1 VLVTFPFHETA
12 HNGRGR
18 RPVWRSQRGRHRV
31 LCALLVTLFVAADV
45 PAAQYTITTRAGSD
59 TSGDGSAGMYV
70 LLLQPQ
76 AVAFDGNGNL
86 YIADAAD
93 HRVRVMNT
101 DGIVTTIAGT
111 GRPGFSGDG
120 GVASLAQLN
129 RPYGVAADSAGDIYI
144 ADLGNARVRRVDTHG
159 VITTVAGGGSTEP
172 NNTGEG
178 IAALDAQLA
187 SPRNVVAAADGS
199 VYFSDFDG
207 QRVFR
212 VDSSGMLTTVAGTG
226 AQGFSGDG
234 GKAIS
239 AEIAYP
245 AGLAVDAS
253 GALYIADSGNGRVRR
268 IANGTITTVASV
280 GGVVDVALD
289 SSGHLYVAAPQ
300 MLGDPDS
307 PIPGSAQLDPR
318 GLAVN
323 PAGNIVYSAGNLV
336 EVTDLAGIH
345 MPLVGLSG
353 ASAWGDGGPATAARF
368 ASPMGCALDGAGNL
382 YVADTGENRI
392 REVNA
397 KGIVS
402 TVYGTGDSTTLN
414 APQSVAITSDGSLLI
429 ADTGN
434 GRVLKRDSSGN
445 VSTLLDQLRAPSY
458 LYSDPGGDLYI
469 AETGADRITLLAA
482 DGSTQ
487 FLPVTQP
494 VAVTRD
500 ASGNLYVAQSG
511 SGQLL
516 RFGASGWG
524 TTVATGLGQPVGLAI
539 DASGNILAADSL
551 NNEVVSVSPTGTITT
566 LAGTGT
572 AGFAGDNGPAL
583 TALLS
588 GPTDVKP
595 DTGGNV
601 YVVDAGN
608 NRVRLLTPA
617 SSTPQISGLQVVSSA
632 SFIAGPISPNEI
644 ISLFGTFDPSSLQ
657 VQIGGQPAALFYVGT
672 TQINALAPNTLGVGS
687 SVSVAILE
695 NGTATQNVVV
705 NTASATPALYTA
717 TENGTGQAAALNQ
730 DGSVNSA
737 ASPCAGGD
745 VIQLLGTG
753 FGPGT
758 VAVTIG
764 GQTAT
769 VQSAGEAPGSPGLM
783 QISATVPAGLKP
795 GNPAVQ
801 VSIGAMSSQD
811 GVTIAV
817 Q

>member
-1 VLVTFPFHETA
+1 MRFTIP
-12 HNGRGR
+12 
-18 RPVWRSQRGRHRV
+18 
-31 LCALLVTLFVAADV
+31 LLVALTLAAD
-45 PAAQYTITTRAGSD
+45 ASAGQYTITTLAGSD
-59 TSGDGSAGMYV
+59 ASGDGNAGAYV

-93 HRVRVMNT
+93 HRVRMMNT
-101 DGIVTTIAGT
+101 EGIVTTVAGT

-120 GVASLAQLN
+120 GVATAAQLD

-144 ADLGNARVRRVDTHG
+144 ADLGNARVRRVDAQG
-159 VITTVAGGGSTEP
+159 VITTVAGGGSTKP
-172 NNTGEG
+172 NNSGAG

-187 SPRNVVAAADGS
+187 SPRNVVAATDGS

-207 QRVFR
+207 QSVFR
-212 VDSSGMLTTVAGTG
+212 IDSSGMLTTVAGTG
-226 AQGFSGDG
+226 APGFSGDG
-234 GKAIS
+234 GKAVS

-268 IANGTITTVASV
+268 IANGAITTVASV

-289 SSGHLYVAAPQ
+289 LSGHLYVAAPQ
-300 MLGDPDS
+300 MLGNPNS
-307 PIPGSAQLDPR
+307 PIPGSALLDPR
-318 GLAVN
+318 GLAIN
-323 PAGNIVYSAGNLV
+323 PAGNIVYSAGNLI

-345 MPLVGLSG
+345 MAIVGLSG

-382 YVADTGENRI
+382 YIADTGENRV
-392 REVNA
+392 RELNA
-397 KGIVS
+397 KGIVN
-402 TVYGTGDSTTLN
+402 TVYGTGDTAMLN
-414 APQSVAITSDGSLLI
+414 GPRSVAVALDGSLLI

-445 VSTLLDQLRAPSY
+445 VSTLLDQLQAPSY
-458 LYSDPGGDLYI
+458 LYPDPDGDLYI
-469 AETGADRITLLAA
+469 AETGANRITLLAA
-482 DGSTQ
+482 DGSTR

-500 ASGNLYVAQSG
+500 SQGTLYVAQSG

-516 RFGASGWG
+516 RFDASGFG
-524 TTVATGLGQPVGLAI
+524 TTLATGLRQPMGLAI
-539 DASGNILAADSL
+539 DPSGNILAADSL
-551 NNEVVSVSPTGTITT
+551 NNEVVSISATGTIAT

-588 GPTDVKP
+588 GPTDVKL
-595 DTGGNV
+595 DARGNL
-601 YVVDAGN
+601 YVMDAGN

-617 SSTPQISGLQVVSSA
+617 TSKPQISGLQVVSSA
-632 SFIAGPISPNEI
+632 SFIAGAISPNEI
-644 ISLFGTFDPSSLQ
+644 VSLFGTFDPSSLQ
-657 VQIGGQPAALFYVGT
+657 VQIGGQPATLFYVGT
-672 TQINALAPNTLGVGS
+672 TQINALVPNTLSVGS
-687 SVSVAILE
+687 SVSVAILQ
-695 NGTATQNVVV
+695 NGAATQNVVV
-705 NTASATPALYTA
+705 NTASAAPALYTA
-717 TENGTGQAAALNQ
+717 TEAGTGQAAALNQ

-737 ASPCAGGD
+737 ASPCASGD

-753 FGPGT
+753 FGLGT

-783 QISATVPAGLKP
+783 EISASVPAGLTP
-795 GNPAVQ
+795 GNAAVQ
-801 VSIGAMSSQD
+801 VSIGPMSSQG

-817 Q
+817 K